1 MSAGVATAKAADV
14 QVRQQDDAAEQM
26 QVDTAQVAAAEGD
39 EDLYTKLK
47 TLQRQL
53 EFLEIQ
59 VSLLAECRPVL
70 VLRCAITASLAYK
83 SRQLLLLGQTE
94 GFPGNTLHLGRK
106 RFGDWGSGC

>member
-1 MSAGVATAKAADV
+1 MATAKAADV

-26 QVDTAQVAAAEGD
+26 QVETSVAAAEGD

-59 VSLLAECRPVL
+59 VGLAAAPR
-70 VLRCAITASLAYK
+70 ASAGQAVRHK
-83 SRQLLLLGQTE
+83 HRLGV
-94 GFPGNTLHLGRK
+94 
-106 RFGDWGSGC
+106 